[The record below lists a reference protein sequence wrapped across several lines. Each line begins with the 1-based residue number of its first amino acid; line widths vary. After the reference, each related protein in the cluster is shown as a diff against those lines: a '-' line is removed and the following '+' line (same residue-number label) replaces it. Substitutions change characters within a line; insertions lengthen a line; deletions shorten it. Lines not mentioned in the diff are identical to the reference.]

1 MKKLLAIGGI
11 IVVIF
16 ILIIVLNNKSNET
29 KLTDNP
35 YGKENLQQVTID
47 LLGNKNYQNIAT
59 PDEIFKKIESGD
71 PTTVYYFSPDCQYCM
86 EMTPRL
92 MPIAEDKDVHVYQ
105 YNMLEFSDQMKSEYD
120 ITGWPA
126 LVHYKDGKEQG
137 RIVGAHP
144 NDQIEAFFDE
154 FKSE

>member
-16 ILIIVLNNKSNET
+16 VLIIILNNKSNET

-35 YGKENLQQVTID
+35 YGKDNLDQQTID
-47 LLGNKNYQNIAT
+47 LLDNENYQNIVQPA
-59 PDEIFKKIESGD
+59 DLDKQIESGE
-71 PTTVYYFSPDCQYCM
+71 PTTVYYFSPDCPYCM

-92 MPIAEDKDVHVYQ
+92 MPIADDYGVHVYQ
-105 YNMLEFSDQMKSEYD
+105 LNMMEFGDHAKSEYD
-120 ITGWPA
+120 VHEWPT

-137 RIVGAHP
+137 RMVGGQP
-144 NDQIEAFFDE
+144 DDQIKAFFDE
-154 FKSE
+154 FESK

>member
-1 MKKLLAIGGI
+1 MKKLLTIGGI

-16 ILIIVLNNKSNET
+16 ILIVVLNNKSNET
-29 KLTDNP
+29 KLADNP
-35 YGKENLQQVTID
+35 YGTENLKQSTID
-47 LLGNKNYQNIAT
+47 LLGNENYKNIAT
-59 PDEIFKKIESGD
+59 PEEIFKKIESGD
-71 PTTVYYFSPDCQYCM
+71 PTTVYYFSPECQYCM

-92 MPIAEDKDVHVYQ
+92 MPIAEQRDVHIYQ
-105 YNMLEFSDQMKSEYD
+105 YNMLEFQSKLKDEYD
-120 ITGWPA
+120 VTGWPA

-154 FKSE
+154 FESE

>member
-1 MKKLLAIGGI
+1 MKKLLTIAGV

-16 ILIIVLNNKSNET
+16 ILIVVLNNKSNET
-29 KLTDNP
+29 KLADNP
-35 YGKENLQQVTID
+35 YGTENLKQSTID
-47 LLGNKNYQNIAT
+47 LLGNENYKNIAT

-71 PTTVYYFSPDCQYCM
+71 PTTVYYFSPECPYCM

-92 MPIAEDKDVHVYQ
+92 MPIAEQHDVHIYQ
-105 YNMLEFSDQMKSEYD
+105 YNMLEFESKLKREYD
-120 ITGWPA
+120 VTGWPA

-154 FKSE
+154 FESE

>member
-59 PDEIFKKIESGD
+59 PDGIFKKIESGD